1 MPLTS
6 HILMIRPV
14 RFDFNTQTA
23 ASNAFQNASAK
34 QDAQATQAAALQEFD
49 TFVSRLRA
57 EGVNVSVA
65 EDTPEPHTPDSIFPN
80 NWVSFHEDGSVILY
94 PMYAPNRRLER
105 RQDILDK
112 LGRDYLI
119 SRIEDLSDYEAKN
132 LFLEGTGSLILDRE
146 NRIAYACLSPRADK
160 KLLAE
165 FGEQFGYEM
174 MIFDSVDR
182 GGKQIYHTNVV
193 MCMGDRFVVI
203 CLDTIKSK
211 AQRED
216 VVEMFHKTGK
226 EIVAISSE
234 QMENFAGNM
243 LHIAN
248 QKGES
253 LLVMSERA
261 YQSLLPAQVKTLEK
275 YAKLV
280 YSPLTVIENNGG
292 GSARCMMAEVF
303 LPKK

>member
-1 MPLTS
+1 
-6 HILMIRPV
+6 MIRPV